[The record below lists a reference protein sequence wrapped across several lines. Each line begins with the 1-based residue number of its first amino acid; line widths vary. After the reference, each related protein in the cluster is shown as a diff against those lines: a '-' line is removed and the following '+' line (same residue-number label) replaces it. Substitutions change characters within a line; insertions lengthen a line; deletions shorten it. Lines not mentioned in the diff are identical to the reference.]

1 MEKYIEIIMNHLN
14 SMEDETL
21 KARLESLKGKE
32 QEMFD
37 YVKSQAQKEAKNGCA
52 CIEETRVY
60 SWAREF
66 YIDYDRIKEELK
78 KTQNTYN
85 PDKPKVETKAKDTIV
100 KKEVKKNENKKCNS
114 KQVEHSETNRPT
126 IFDFI

>member
-32 QEMFD
+32 EEMFD

-52 CIEETRVY
+52 CIEDTKVY

-66 YIDYDRIKEELK
+66 YIDYDRIKEEMK
-78 KTQNTYN
+78 KQVNTYN
-85 PDKPKVETKAKDTIV
+85 PDKATQEVKPVV
-100 KKEVKKNENKKCNS
+100 KKEVKLNENKKHHP
-114 KQVEHSETNRPT
+114 KQVEQDRPKQST
-126 IFDFI
+126 LFDFI

>member
-32 QEMFD
+32 QEMFG

-52 CIEETRVY
+52 CIEDTKVY

-85 PDKPKVETKAKDTIV
+85 PSQPKVETKPKDTIV

-114 KQVEHSETNRPT
+114 KQVEHSETKRPT